1 MEGVMKQSWFN
12 DENLLI
18 IVNLVTCIVFLLLLF
33 VSGN

>member
-1 MEGVMKQSWFN
+1 MKQSWFN